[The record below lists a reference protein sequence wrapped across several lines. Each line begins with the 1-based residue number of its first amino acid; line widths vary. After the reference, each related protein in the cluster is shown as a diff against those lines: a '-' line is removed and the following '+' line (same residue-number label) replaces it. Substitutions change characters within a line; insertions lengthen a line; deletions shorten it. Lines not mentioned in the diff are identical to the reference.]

1 MICPFGP
8 LLEPQLLHALIL
20 LDLNSKLLGLNPFF
34 VIILHYH
41 FMTTFCRK
49 FCKKS
54 KHSEAIDYAELS
66 STQMK
71 IAPGF
76 QITSVGLD

>member
-1 MICPFGP
+1 
-8 LLEPQLLHALIL
+8 
-20 LDLNSKLLGLNPFF
+20 
-34 VIILHYH
+34 
-41 FMTTFCRK
+41 MTTFCRK

-54 KHSEAIDYAELS
+54 KHSEAVDYAELS

-76 QITSVGLD
+76 QMTSVGLD